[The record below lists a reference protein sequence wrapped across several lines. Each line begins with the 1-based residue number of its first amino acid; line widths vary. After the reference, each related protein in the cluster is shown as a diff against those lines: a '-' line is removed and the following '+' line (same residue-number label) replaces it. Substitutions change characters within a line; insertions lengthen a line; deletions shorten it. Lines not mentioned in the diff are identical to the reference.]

1 VTHDHGNQESSP
13 NFWRTRYGIGCL
25 VIGAVAAYF
34 LLTEHLAHTVSA
46 LPYLLFAACPLMH
59 FFMHGGHGHGDHG
72 HGHGHG
78 RNKDEAKGS
87 TDGDSKK
94 GDQP

>member
-72 HGHGHG
+72 HDRH
-78 RNKDEAKGS
+78 KDEAKGS